1 MKTLFVALL
10 MAGAATSAIAA
21 DLPSHKGYPVA
32 PQPMYS
38 QPAFTWGGLYVG
50 INGGYAYGNMSNT
63 NFANPNGGAIG
74 GTLGYNWQMGQIV
87 FGAEGD
93 FDYAFSKQTN
103 TFSYLNTAV
112 PPVSVTGAN
121 SLEINWITTERLRLG
136 YAVDR
141 ALFYVTG
148 GYAGISTRASVFD
161 GTNNFSQDGW
171 RSGGAIG
178 AGVEYAFTN
187 NISAKAEYLWLPM
200 EDKTYW
206 SGTPYQETNKLDVN
220 LFRVGLNYKF

>member
-1 MKTLFVALL
+1 MKTLFLGLL
-10 MAGAATSAIAA
+10 MAGAATSAFAA
-21 DLPSHKGYPVA
+21 DLPTRKGYPVA

-50 INGGYAYGNMSNT
+50 INGGYAYGNVGNS
-63 NFANPNGGAIG
+63 NFANPNGGMIG
-74 GTLGYNWQMGQIV
+74 GTLGYNWQFGQIV

-93 FDYAFSKQTN
+93 FDYAFTKKSNRFGYADFNNAAQTGVN
-103 TFSYLNTAV
+103 SY
-112 PPVSVTGAN
+112 
-121 SLEINWITTERLRLG
+121 EINWITTERLRLG

-148 GYAGISTRASVFD
+148 GYAGISTRASVLD
-161 GTNNFSQDGW
+161 TNGNSLSQDAW
-171 RSGGAIG
+171 RSGAAVGGGI
-178 AGVEYAFTN
+178 EYAFTN

-206 SGTPYQETNKLDVN
+206 AGTPYPETNKLDVS